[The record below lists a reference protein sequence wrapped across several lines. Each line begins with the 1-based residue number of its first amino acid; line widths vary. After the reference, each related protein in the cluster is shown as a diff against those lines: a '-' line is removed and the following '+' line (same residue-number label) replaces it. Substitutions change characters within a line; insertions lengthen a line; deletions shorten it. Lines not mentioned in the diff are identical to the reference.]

1 MALKKY
7 LIPII
12 ALIVFCTLFFGGL
25 INKHIEADNIEKNR
39 HVTIA
44 KVTNTSSKRSS
55 GGVYYTYFFANSI
68 YTTFESTA
76 DNGPELVGK
85 YFEVNISTK
94 NPEYSKIQLDKEVTN
109 TSSIKEFNTTL
120 NRLKQ

>member
-7 LIPII
+7 LISII
-12 ALIVFCTLFFGGL
+12 VLIVFCVLFFGGL
-25 INKHIEADNIEKNR
+25 INTKIEADNIEQNK

-44 KVTNTSSKRSS
+44 KITNTSSKRRS
-55 GGVYYTYFFANSI
+55 GGVYYIYFFANSV

-76 DNGPELVGK
+76 DNGRGLVGK

-94 NPEYSKIQLDKEVTN
+94 NPEYSMIQLDKEVTN